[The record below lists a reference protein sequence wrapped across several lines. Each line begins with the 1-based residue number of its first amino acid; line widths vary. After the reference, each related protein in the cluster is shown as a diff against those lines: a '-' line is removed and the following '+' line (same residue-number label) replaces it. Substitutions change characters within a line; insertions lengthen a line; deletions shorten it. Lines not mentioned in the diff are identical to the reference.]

1 MREPLLIMGAARALL
16 MQSAHPLI
24 AQGALDHSDF
34 ASDPIGRFQRTAGWV
49 TTVVFGTSDE
59 AQAATRSVNQLHRRV
74 SGELPKE
81 HAVAAWAPGAAYR
94 AQDRDLLLWVHASL
108 IDSMLVTHR
117 TVIGNLRPDVG
128 DRYVREWDVIARLMG
143 LPEGS
148 TWESETGMRNWI
160 NRQIRQGIALPGE
173 GSRRVARVILG
184 PGITG
189 PALAKVTNLV
199 TAGMLP
205 NRLRREFEIRWL
217 GSAPDAKSAAGLA
230 GLRLR
235 NGAHERGTASE
246 RGAGGPAPVEAA
258 PRLGAFGQIPGLN
271 GWDTVL
277 VAQDRDRGHLK
288 QQVAAKV
295 DRHAQVGNRK
305 SSEHVTM
312 AEEGVVAI
320 RLGIELCQQ
329 TPTPVHHLVGRLPA
343 RTAIPPEVP
352 VRSVALDL
360 LTGDPFVLAVV
371 ELA

>member
-59 AQAATRSVNQLHRRV
+59 AQAATRSVNQLHRHV
-74 SGELPKE
+74 SGELPEE
-81 HAVAAWAPGAAYR
+81 HAVSAWAPGTAYR

-117 TVIGNLRPDVG
+117 TVIGNLRPQVG

-148 TWESETGMRNWI
+148 TWESERGMRNWI
-160 NRQIRQGIALPGE
+160 NRQIRQGLALPGQ
-173 GSRRVARVILG
+173 GSRQVAQAILG

-205 NRLRREFEIRWL
+205 ARLRQEFGIRWTPAQGL
-217 GSAPDAKSAAGLA
+217 TFRGLA
-230 GLRLR
+230 FSLRSARPIMPRALRVSPVYDFAMARTSGELLRSADRADQLLSRLRL
-235 NGAHERGTASE
+235 A
-246 RGAGGPAPVEAA
+246 
-258 PRLGAFGQIPGLN
+258 
-271 GWDTVL
+271 
-277 VAQDRDRGHLK
+277 
-288 QQVAAKV
+288 
-295 DRHAQVGNRK
+295 
-305 SSEHVTM
+305 
-312 AEEGVVAI
+312 
-320 RLGIELCQQ
+320 
-329 TPTPVHHLVGRLPA
+329 
-343 RTAIPPEVP
+343 
-352 VRSVALDL
+352 
-360 LTGDPFVLAVV
+360 
-371 ELA
+371 

>member
-1 MREPLLIMGAARALL
+1 
-16 MQSAHPLI
+16 
-24 AQGALDHSDF
+24 
-34 ASDPIGRFQRTAGWV
+34 
-49 TTVVFGTSDE
+49 
-59 AQAATRSVNQLHRRV
+59 LHRRV

-205 NRLRREFEIRWL
+205 NRLRREFEIRWNPAQDL
-217 GSAPDAKSAAGLA
+217 AFRGLA
-230 GLRLR
+230 LSLRSARPLMPRALRVSPVYDFAMARTSGELLRSAERADQLLSRLRL
-235 NGAHERGTASE
+235 A
-246 RGAGGPAPVEAA
+246 
-258 PRLGAFGQIPGLN
+258 
-271 GWDTVL
+271 
-277 VAQDRDRGHLK
+277 
-288 QQVAAKV
+288 
-295 DRHAQVGNRK
+295 
-305 SSEHVTM
+305 
-312 AEEGVVAI
+312 
-320 RLGIELCQQ
+320 
-329 TPTPVHHLVGRLPA
+329 
-343 RTAIPPEVP
+343 
-352 VRSVALDL
+352 
-360 LTGDPFVLAVV
+360 
-371 ELA
+371 

>member
-59 AQAATRSVNQLHRRV
+59 AQAATRSVNRLHRRV

-205 NRLRREFEIRWL
+205 NRLRREFEIRWNP
-217 GSAPDAKSAAGLA
+217 AQGLA
-230 GLRLR
+230 FRGLALSLRSARPLMPRALRVSPVYDFAMARTSGELLRSAERADQLLSRLRL
-235 NGAHERGTASE
+235 A
-246 RGAGGPAPVEAA
+246 
-258 PRLGAFGQIPGLN
+258 
-271 GWDTVL
+271 
-277 VAQDRDRGHLK
+277 
-288 QQVAAKV
+288 
-295 DRHAQVGNRK
+295 
-305 SSEHVTM
+305 
-312 AEEGVVAI
+312 
-320 RLGIELCQQ
+320 
-329 TPTPVHHLVGRLPA
+329 
-343 RTAIPPEVP
+343 
-352 VRSVALDL
+352 
-360 LTGDPFVLAVV
+360 
-371 ELA
+371 

>member
-59 AQAATRSVNQLHRRV
+59 AQAATRSVNRLHRRV

-205 NRLRREFEIRWL
+205 NRLRREFEIRWNPAQDL
-217 GSAPDAKSAAGLA
+217 AFRGLA
-230 GLRLR
+230 LSLRSARPLMPRALRVSPVYDFAMARTSGELLRSAERADQLLSRLRL
-235 NGAHERGTASE
+235 A
-246 RGAGGPAPVEAA
+246 
-258 PRLGAFGQIPGLN
+258 
-271 GWDTVL
+271 
-277 VAQDRDRGHLK
+277 
-288 QQVAAKV
+288 
-295 DRHAQVGNRK
+295 
-305 SSEHVTM
+305 
-312 AEEGVVAI
+312 
-320 RLGIELCQQ
+320 
-329 TPTPVHHLVGRLPA
+329 
-343 RTAIPPEVP
+343 
-352 VRSVALDL
+352 
-360 LTGDPFVLAVV
+360 
-371 ELA
+371 

>member
-81 HAVAAWAPGAAYR
+81 HAVSAWAPGSAYR
-94 AQDRDLLLWVHASL
+94 AQDQDLLLWVHASL

-117 TVIGNLRPDVG
+117 SVIGNLRPEVG

-148 TWESETGMRNWI
+148 TWESEAGMRNWI
-160 NRQIRQGIALPGE
+160 KRQIRQGIALPGE
-173 GSRRVARVILG
+173 GSRGVARVILG

-205 NRLRREFEIRWL
+205 PRLRKEFGIGWNP
-217 GSAPDAKSAAGLA
+217 AQGLA
-230 GLRLR
+230 FRTLALSLRSTRPIMPRALRVSPVYDFAMARTNGELIRSGDRADQLLSRLRL
-235 NGAHERGTASE
+235 A
-246 RGAGGPAPVEAA
+246 
-258 PRLGAFGQIPGLN
+258 
-271 GWDTVL
+271 
-277 VAQDRDRGHLK
+277 
-288 QQVAAKV
+288 
-295 DRHAQVGNRK
+295 
-305 SSEHVTM
+305 
-312 AEEGVVAI
+312 
-320 RLGIELCQQ
+320 
-329 TPTPVHHLVGRLPA
+329 
-343 RTAIPPEVP
+343 
-352 VRSVALDL
+352 
-360 LTGDPFVLAVV
+360 
-371 ELA
+371 

>member
-49 TTVVFGTSDE
+49 TTVVFGTSGE

-81 HAVAAWAPGAAYR
+81 HAVSAWAPGSAYR
-94 AQDRDLLLWVHASL
+94 AQDQDLLLWVHASL

-117 TVIGNLRPDVG
+117 SVIGNLRPEVG

-148 TWESETGMRNWI
+148 TWESEAGMRNWI
-160 NRQIRQGIALPGE
+160 KRQIRQGIALPGE
-173 GSRRVARVILG
+173 GSRGVARVILG

-205 NRLRREFEIRWL
+205 PRLRKEFGIGWNP
-217 GSAPDAKSAAGLA
+217 AQGLA
-230 GLRLR
+230 FRTLALSLRSTRPIMPRALRVSPVYDFAMARTSGELIRSGDRADQLLSRLRL
-235 NGAHERGTASE
+235 A
-246 RGAGGPAPVEAA
+246 
-258 PRLGAFGQIPGLN
+258 
-271 GWDTVL
+271 
-277 VAQDRDRGHLK
+277 
-288 QQVAAKV
+288 
-295 DRHAQVGNRK
+295 
-305 SSEHVTM
+305 
-312 AEEGVVAI
+312 
-320 RLGIELCQQ
+320 
-329 TPTPVHHLVGRLPA
+329 
-343 RTAIPPEVP
+343 
-352 VRSVALDL
+352 
-360 LTGDPFVLAVV
+360 
-371 ELA
+371 